1 MVLKTSRNPSTS
13 QRNRKNARPIDTQT
27 QRPKDVMKTS
37 RRKFIKDV
45 VMISAVGAFSYSVF
59 GKGTTRR
66 RRSAMVLRFRPYEL
80 QLRHVFTL
88 SGSSR
93 STTPV
98 MLTEIEYDGV
108 VGYGEASMPPY
119 LGESHETAGKF
130 LSQVD
135 LGQFSSPFLIEDIL
149 DYVEKIAPGN
159 YAAKAAVDIA
169 LHDLAGKLMKQPW
182 YRIWGLDPLK
192 TPDTSFTIGIDEP
205 EVVREKTREASMYKI
220 LKVKLGQGRDR
231 EMIQAVRSVTNV
243 PLCVDVNQGWIDHV
257 MALDMVYWLKDQ
269 GVVFVEQPMPKD
281 RIDDIAWLTRHSPL
295 PIIAD
300 ESLQTIA
307 DFRKVQGVYS
317 GINVKLMKCGGMRA
331 AFTLLEMAGSLG
343 IKTMIGCMTET
354 SCAVT
359 AAAQLSPLAEWADL
373 DGNLL
378 ISNDIYDGIKIKDGK
393 VMLPDTPGIGVRKKQ
408 GRGGAE

>member
-1 MVLKTSRNPSTS
+1 
-13 QRNRKNARPIDTQT
+13 
-27 QRPKDVMKTS
+27 MKSS

-45 VMISAVGAFSYSVF
+45 AMISAVGAFSYSAF
-59 GKGTTRR
+59 GKATTRR
-66 RRSAMVLRFRPYEL
+66 RRPAMVLRFRPYEL

-93 STTPV
+93 MTTPV
-98 MLTEIEYDGV
+98 MLTEIEYGGT

-119 LGESHETAGKF
+119 LGESHDTAGKF

-135 LGQFSSPFLIEDIL
+135 LGQFSNPFLIEDIL

-169 LHDLAGKLMKQPW
+169 LHDLAGKLMNQPW

-205 EVVREKTREASMYKI
+205 EVVKEKTREASMYKI
-220 LKVKLGQGRDR
+220 LKVKLGQGRDK
-231 EMIQAVRSVTNV
+231 EMIQAVRSVTDV

-281 RIDDIAWLTRHSPL
+281 RIDDIAWLTRNSPL
-295 PIIAD
+295 PVIAD

-307 DFRKVQGVYS
+307 DFRKIQGVYS

-331 AFTLLEMAGSLG
+331 AFTLMEMAGSLG
-343 IKTMIGCMTET
+343 MKTMIGCMTET

-378 ISNDIYDGIKIKDGK
+378 ISNDIFEGVKITDGK
-393 VMLPDTPGIGVRKKQ
+393 VTLPDSPGIGVRKIRE
-408 GRGGAE
+408 RGGAR